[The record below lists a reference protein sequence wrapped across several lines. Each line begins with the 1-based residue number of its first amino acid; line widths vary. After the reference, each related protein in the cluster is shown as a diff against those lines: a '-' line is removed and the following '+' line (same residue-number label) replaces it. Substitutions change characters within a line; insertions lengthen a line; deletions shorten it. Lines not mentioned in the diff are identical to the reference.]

1 MLRDNPNLLLR
12 PAGIPTGPFPCEI
25 LRSGR
30 IRELR
35 NVVGGEALVSP
46 GRSGRPFVPIS
57 DFRDATPRF
66 QPNFF
71 TFAPLAVTGRDSIVR
86 RPTAGNQVDVLED
99 LCERIPIVSHDLLR
113 RNGRLRR
120 RITPRGA
127 NACAGFRT
135 RVPQLDIELL
145 WDTQNNF
152 NIRLTEPNLVEIN
165 RANPESTAGGRLG
178 RGDAGGNGC
187 INFFPSERVRYL
199 ASATVPKGTYT
210 IRVDNANVCSGSSEV
225 TLRVTFQGSVIMD
238 TTETVVRSGS
248 NVIIRSFVI

>member
-1 MLRDNPNLLLR
+1 MLRENPNFLFR
-12 PAGIPTGPFPCEI
+12 PAGIPTGPFPCEMR
-25 LRSGR
+25 RSGR

-46 GRSGRPFVPIS
+46 AGSGRPFVPIS

-71 TFAPLAVTGRDSIVR
+71 TFAHLAVTGRDSIVR
-86 RPTAGNQVDVLED
+86 RPTVGNQSDVLD
-99 LCERIPIVSHDLLR
+99 NLCVRIPILQYDLLR

-120 RITPRGA
+120 RVRPRGA
-127 NACAGFRT
+127 NACVGFLT
-135 RVPQLDIELL
+135 GFPQLDIELL

-165 RANPESTAGGRLG
+165 RANPVSATGGRLG
-178 RGDAGGNGC
+178 GDAGANGC
-187 INFFPSERVRYL
+187 IKFFPSERVRYL

-210 IRVDNANVCSGSSEV
+210 IWVDNANVCSGSSEV
-225 TLRVTFQGSVIMD
+225 KLRVSFQGSVIMD
-238 TTETVVRSGS
+238 TTETVVSSGS